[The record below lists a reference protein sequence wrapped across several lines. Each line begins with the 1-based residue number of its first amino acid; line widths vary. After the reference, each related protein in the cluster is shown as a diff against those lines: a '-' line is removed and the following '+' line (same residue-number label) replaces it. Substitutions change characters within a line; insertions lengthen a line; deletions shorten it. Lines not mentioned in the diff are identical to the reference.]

1 MDEEFNDYIL
11 QTSKINTPV
20 LMINNFSKTSK
31 GGCYSFIDGKVDRE
45 LPLGEEGFLIIQI

>member
-1 MDEEFNDYIL
+1 VDEEFNDYIL